1 MSTKQRLIVSHLAAA
16 LAMTSV
22 GFIPAVALGQDAL
35 EEVVVTARK
44 REESLQETPV
54 AVSAFSAEGLE
65 ELGLRNISDLTKVV
79 PNVDMYSGN
88 GTTGSGNVFIRGIG
102 ARNTGVN
109 FDSGVGIYVDGVY
122 VSRADGA
129 VLDNVDLQSVQVVR
143 GPQGTLFGK
152 NTTGG
157 AILYTTNR
165 PDEEYGGHAQVRVGN
180 YNQLDSQV
188 TVNVPLVRD
197 TLLSRFSLYET
208 KQDGYVHS
216 EIPDNLPTQSP
227 GNNGY
232 TEDEYSDTDR
242 YGGQAQLRWV
252 AADDLLM
259 DLNYN
264 YGKTDQ
270 AARGQ
275 NCEVVNGIPGA
286 GWQADLQDAQIIIPS
301 TGQSI
306 KEWCQENENLGI
318 DKIMANLEPNKYEAE
333 VNSLSLTADWEI
345 NDSMNFK
352 SITAGRN
359 TTGGEVN
366 ELDASGIGL
375 LGRTNYAWNGTE
387 LRDTDAY
394 SQEFQLSGDAFD
406 SKLDYVVGAFGFHE
420 KTDKGA
426 AASPTGPFFNVVPLL
441 SVGQANRAFYTNEIT
456 ELLTTNSSAS
466 VFSQADWHFDE
477 YWTLTLGA
485 RYTWEEREL
494 ERNNLVPD
502 LATLA
507 TTGDAQRSPFS
518 PTLWDFPSGPGT
530 FNPNHLFVTPID
542 PVTGLPDPLYNQSQ
556 KTDDSK
562 ITPMAS
568 VQRTFDGV
576 GFMDFGNAYFT
587 VANGFLSGGISDTL
601 ALEDSRIYEFDPEE
615 VWNYEAGFKMD
626 AWEHKLRLNTALF
639 YTDYTDRQLTTIR
652 INPQTGRISGALIN
666 AKSSYISGIE
676 FEAIVLPVENLQITA
691 NVTFN
696 DSDIEEYDDE
706 RIQSLPDGGAPIP
719 DECQVVTVNGNQI
732 MNCAIDRSDEGLP
745 RLPDSVYFLA
755 LQYTFET
762 EMGSVVPML
771 SWSYRSNL
779 DNCFDSSSCISG
791 IYKVNQEDVTARLT
805 WNSPDMNWRVS
816 AFGNNLTD
824 ERFVV
829 GGTPLVDVTETA
841 GTIYNQ
847 PRTYGLE
854 AAYTW

>member
-1 MSTKQRLIVSHLAAA
+1 MSRKQRLIVSHLSAA
-16 LAMTSV
+16 LAITSV

-54 AVSAFSAEGLE
+54 AVSAFSAQGLE

-129 VLDNVDLQSVQVVR
+129 VLDNVDLQSVQVLR

-188 TVNVPLVRD
+188 TVNVPLVDD
-197 TLLSRFSLYET
+197 TLLSRFSLYKTES
-208 KQDGYVHS
+208 DGYVHS
-216 EIPDNLPTQSP
+216 EIPEGLPTQAV
-227 GNNGY
+227 GNSGY
-232 TEDEYSDTDR
+232 TEDEYNDTNR
-242 YGGQAQLRWV
+242 YGGQGQLRWV
-252 AADDLLM
+252 AADDLLL

-270 AARGQ
+270 ASRGQ
-275 NCEVVNGIPGA
+275 NCEVVEGIPGA
-286 GWQADLQDAQIIIPS
+286 GWQSDLQDPTIIIPS

-306 KEWCQENENLGI
+306 KEWCQENEALGK

-333 VNSLSLTADWEI
+333 VNTLSLTADWEI
-345 NDSMNFK
+345 NDSLNFK

-359 TTGGEVN
+359 TKGGEMN
-366 ELDASGIGL
+366 ELDASGIAL
-375 LGRTNYAWNGTE
+375 LGRTNYGNGAD
-387 LRDTDAY
+387 LRNTDAY
-394 SQEFQLSGDAFD
+394 SQEFQFSGDAFD
-406 SKLDYVVGAFGFHE
+406 SKLDYVVGVFGFHE
-420 KTDKGA
+420 KSDKGTTT
-426 AASPTGPFFNVVPLL
+426 SPSGPFFRSLGSPNI
-441 SVGQANRAFYTNEIT
+441 AFYQNEST
-456 ELLTTNSSAS
+456 ELLTKNSSAS

-477 YWTLTLGA
+477 YWTMTLGA

-494 ERNNLVPD
+494 ERNNKVPD

-507 TTGDAQRSPFS
+507 T
-518 PTLWDFPSGPGT
+518 SGTVSALIPGT
-530 FNPNHLFVTPID
+530 IYTFSNGGTAFNPNHLFVTPID
-542 PVTGLPDPLYNQSQ
+542 PVTGLPDPLANQSQ

-568 VQRTFDGV
+568 IQRTFDGV

-601 ALEDSRIYEFDPEE
+601 NIDDRQIYPFDPEE

-626 AWEHKLRLNTALF
+626 AWERKLRLNTAVF
-639 YTDYTDRQLTTIR
+639 YTDYTDRQLTTVR
-652 INPQTGRISGALIN
+652 INPNTGRISGALIN

-676 FEAIVLPVENLQITA
+676 FEAVVLPVDNLQITA

-696 DSDIEEYDDE
+696 ESDIEEYDDE
-706 RIQSLPDGGAPIP
+706 RIQSAPAEGAAIP
-719 DECQVVTVNGNQI
+719 DECEVVLVNGNRLL
-732 MNCAIDRSDEGLP
+732 NCAVDRSDEGLP

-755 LQYTFET
+755 VQYTFET
-762 EMGSVVPML
+762 QIGAVVPML

-779 DNCFDSSSCISG
+779 DNCFDVSSCLSG
-791 IYKVNQEDVTARLT
+791 VYKVNQEDVTARLT
-805 WNSPDMNWRVS
+805 WNSPDLNWRVS
-816 AFGNNLTD
+816 AFANNLTD
-824 ERFVV
+824 ERFVT

-847 PRTYGLE
+847 PRTYGIE